1 MHFTELQKDMQR
13 RMSYS
18 SQNIGALAT
27 VSLHMTRFNLTYK
40 HKVGK
45 VLIAY
50 ISCF

>member
-13 RMSYS
+13 RMSYG
-18 SQNIGALAT
+18 SQKIGTLAA
-27 VSLHMTRFNLTYK
+27 VSLHMTRFHLTYR